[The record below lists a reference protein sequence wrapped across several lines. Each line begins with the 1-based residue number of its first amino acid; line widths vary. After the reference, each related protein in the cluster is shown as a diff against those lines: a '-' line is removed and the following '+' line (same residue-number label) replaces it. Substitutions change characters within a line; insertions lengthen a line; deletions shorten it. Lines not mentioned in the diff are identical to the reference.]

1 MKQTSHPMRR
11 AAFLIFPLLILP
23 FLLVA
28 TPSGGATRPATP
40 QTPNAAHTA
49 RDAGD
54 VAGSVRLIV
63 TVVDEKGR
71 FVGGLTK
78 EAFTVFEGKSEREI
92 VYLAEPDVPVSV
104 GLLLDV
110 SGSMQWQGLQA
121 AKLTAA
127 RFVER
132 SRPDNAYFV
141 SEFNNTWREL
151 TDWTSDAGAVAAG
164 LRRAGVTAQTATKQG
179 RPPQPQGATA
189 LHDACFG
196 ALEKLT
202 RAPHPKRVLFI
213 ITDGSEDNA
222 STRKLR
228 DLKQLIQTSGVLV
241 YAIAMRF
248 QNNTFYNERGE
259 RNLFEITQL
268 SGGRVF
274 FPGRN
279 KELIEVIDLLAL
291 ELRQQYVLGFAP
303 ANAAPPGKWNKVK
316 IKVRPPDRLLKGLY
330 ARSREGYFSP
340 APANAP

>member
-11 AAFLIFPLLILP
+11 AAFLIFPLLVLP
-23 FLLVA
+23 FLFVA
-28 TPSGGATRPATP
+28 APSGGATRPATP
-40 QTPNAAHTA
+40 QTPNAAPNTS
-49 RDAGD
+49 REAGD
-54 VAGSVRLIV
+54 IAGAVKLIV

-78 EAFTVFEGKSEREI
+78 ESFTVFEGKSEREI

-121 AKLTAA
+121 AKLTAE
-127 RFVER
+127 RFIR
-132 SRPDNAYFV
+132 HSRPDNAYFV

-164 LRRAGVTAQTATKQG
+164 LRRAGVTAQAATKKG
-179 RPPQPQGATA
+179 RPPQPQGTTA

-196 ALEKLT
+196 ALEKLA

-241 YAIAMRF
+241 YAIAMRV
-248 QNNTFYNERGE
+248 QNSTFYNEVGE
-259 RNLFEITQL
+259 RNLYEITRL

-274 FPGRN
+274 FPDGTKN
-279 KELIEVIDLLAL
+279 
-291 ELRQQYVLGFAP
+291 
-303 ANAAPPGKWNKVK
+303 
-316 IKVRPPDRLLKGLY
+316 
-330 ARSREGYFSP
+330 
-340 APANAP
+340 